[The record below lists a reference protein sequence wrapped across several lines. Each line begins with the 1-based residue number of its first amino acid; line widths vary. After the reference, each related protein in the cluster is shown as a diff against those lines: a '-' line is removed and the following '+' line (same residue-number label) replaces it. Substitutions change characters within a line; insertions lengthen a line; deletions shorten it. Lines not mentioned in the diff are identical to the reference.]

1 MTINIPSPV
10 QSQNIVEAELVASIG
25 WLIRIRWIAGV
36 CVLLA
41 TWGIE
46 TIFRLGAPYTAL
58 YLTGAGILLY
68 NAFFYLQNRRLV
80 DRDASSSEYM
90 QLAKWQVGMDWVAMT
105 LLIHFSGGIE
115 SPVILFFFFHIII
128 ASIFF
133 PPRTAY
139 TFALL
144 AVGLLSAIALL
155 EYTDVLPHE
164 SINGLLDV
172 PFYRNGLY
180 VISMLIFFSGTALVA
195 AYLTSTIH
203 ERLRQREEQIV
214 RLTKSLQKASTQLQ
228 TLNEGARVVG
238 STLDLPQVLDRLV
251 KSTAEAMGVHAC
263 SIRLLDKTGHKLDPV
278 AVYGLSRAYLD
289 KGPVD
294 LEANPLAREV
304 LSGKIVN
311 ISDALSSPLLQYPE
325 EARQEGIQSM
335 LSAPLVGKIGPLG
348 ILRAYAVEPARFTP
362 DDEAFLAAI
371 AAQGSIAIENALA
384 YQAVEQLDMVKSQFI
399 RTVTHELRSPVSVTR
414 SLLRNIVAGY
424 AGQVTEQQLDIL
436 SRASRRVD
444 FLQKLIDDLLDLAE
458 GKTEIRL
465 HEQYEPIPLE
475 QVIQQVIK
483 RYEVPAQEKNITI
496 HWNDG
501 TAGSETLV
509 LATPEGLD
517 RIFNNLVSN
526 AIKYTPAGGGVKIL
540 LSSKGNEAQ
549 VIVEDTGIGIPEEA
563 MGSLFEEFYRAP
575 NAKALEREGT
585 GLGLTIVKDLV
596 ERFGGRISL
605 QSTVDIGTQFTI
617 ILPVEISSKETTP
630 RPGQPDAFNGDRE
643 D

>member
-155 EYTDVLPHE
+155 EYTGVLPHE

-496 HWNDG
+496 HWKDG

-630 RPGQPDAFNGDRE
+630 HLGQPDALNGDRE

>member
-10 QSQNIVEAELVASIG
+10 HSQNIVEAELVASIG

-80 DRDASSSEYM
+80 DRDASASEYM

-155 EYTDVLPHE
+155 EYTGVLPHE

-180 VISMLIFFSGTALVA
+180 VISMLIFFSSTALVA

-251 KSTAEAMGVHAC
+251 KSTAEALGVHAC

-540 LSSKGNEAQ
+540 LSSKGIEAQ

-617 ILPVEISSKETTP
+617 ILPVEISSTETTP
-630 RPGQPDAFNGDRE
+630 RPGQPDALNGDRE

>member
-155 EYTDVLPHE
+155 EYTGVLPHE

-496 HWNDG
+496 HWKDG

-630 RPGQPDAFNGDRE
+630 RPGQPDALNGDRE